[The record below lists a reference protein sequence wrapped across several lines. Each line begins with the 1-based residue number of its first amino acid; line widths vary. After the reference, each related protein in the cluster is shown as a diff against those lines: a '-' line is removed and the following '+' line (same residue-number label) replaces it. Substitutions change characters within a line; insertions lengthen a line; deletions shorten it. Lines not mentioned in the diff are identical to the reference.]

1 MDKRRRFSPPV
12 VGGSSLLAM
21 FAVLCLTV
29 FALLALS
36 TVQADRRLSDASANA
51 VEAYYE
57 ADCRAEEILSQLRA
71 GEVPAEVTE
80 TDGVY
85 TYTCAISDTQELC
98 VSVRRDTDGWTVLQW
113 QAVSTADW
121 QEDDSLDLWD
131 GENPKN

>member
-1 MDKRRRFSPPV
+1 MKRSGYVPAPA
-12 VGGSSLLAM
+12 VGGSSLLVM

-36 TVQADRRLSDASANA
+36 TVQADRRLSDASARS
-51 VEAYYE
+51 VEVYYE
-57 ADCRAEEILSQLRA
+57 ADCRAEEILARLRA
-71 GEVPAEVTE
+71 GEIPAGVTE

-85 TYTCAISDTQELC
+85 TYACAISDTQELR
-98 VSVRRDTDGWTVLQW
+98 VSVREDGGDWTVLQW

-131 GENPKN
+131 GE

>member
-12 VGGSSLLAM
+12 VGGSSLLVM

-36 TVQADRRLSDASANA
+36 TVQADRRLSDASARS
-51 VEAYYE
+51 VEVYYE
-57 ADCRAEEILSQLRA
+57 ADCRAEEILARLRA
-71 GEVPAEVTE
+71 GEIPAGVTE

-85 TYTCAISDTQELC
+85 TYACAISDTQELR
-98 VSVRRDTDGWTVLQW
+98 VSVREDGGDWTVLQW

-131 GENPKN
+131 GE